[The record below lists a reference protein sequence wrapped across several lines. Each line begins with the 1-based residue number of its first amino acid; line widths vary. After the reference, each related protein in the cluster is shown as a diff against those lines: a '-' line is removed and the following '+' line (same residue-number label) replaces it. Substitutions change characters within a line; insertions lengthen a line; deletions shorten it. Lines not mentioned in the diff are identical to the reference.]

1 MDLEYIPKNKLS
13 NVRNYKYSGVDN
25 SITYE
30 YIISPLCQW
39 IVENIIPSWMAPN
52 LVFFLKRSLSLG
64 FYFRYLDFL
73 YYNGILQKVREFYQ
87 ILSCLLQDFAIS
99 LIL

>member
-1 MDLEYIPKNKLS
+1 MDFEYIPKNKLS

-39 IVENIIPSWMAPN
+39 IVEYIIPSWMAPN
-52 LVFFLKRSLSLG
+52 LVFF
-64 FYFRYLDFL
+64 
-73 YYNGILQKVREFYQ
+73 
-87 ILSCLLQDFAIS
+87 
-99 LIL
+99 